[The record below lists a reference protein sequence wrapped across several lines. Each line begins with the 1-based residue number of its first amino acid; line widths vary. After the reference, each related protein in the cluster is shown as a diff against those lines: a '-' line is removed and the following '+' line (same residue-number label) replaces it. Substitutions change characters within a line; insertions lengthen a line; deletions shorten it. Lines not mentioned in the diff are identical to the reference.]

1 MAKPIRNRPV
11 LPVKLKTGSLRLAK
25 ANQVQRKTVVDLTV
39 EELRKRI
46 LHGEYAEGSALRQDA
61 LAGDLGVS
69 RIPVREALRQ
79 LEVEGLVTFSPHAG
93 AVVSTLSLD
102 EISELFELR
111 AMLEADLMRRA
122 VPNLTGDDL
131 DRAASILEAYDH
143 AFETGEVSEWGALN
157 WEFHA
162 TLLSA
167 ANRPRTLN
175 ILSMLHNQGDVYT
188 RMQLALTH
196 GESRASEEHKAIAR
210 AAGVGDSALA
220 AQLLKTHVETAGRSL
235 IDFLRKHRENT
246 STAEE

>member
-1 MAKPIRNRPV
+1 MGKPKRIHAI
-11 LPVKLKTGSLRLAK
+11 LPRKVKSGKTRLVPATNAVK
-25 ANQVQRKTVVDLTV
+25 RKTVVDLAV

-46 LHGEYAEGSALRQDA
+46 LRGEYAEGSPLRQDA
-61 LAGDLGVS
+61 LATDLGVS

-102 EISELFELR
+102 EIVELFELR
-111 AMLEADLMRRA
+111 AMLEADLMLRA
-122 VPNLTGDDL
+122 VPNLTQDDL
-131 DRAASILEAYDH
+131 DRADTILEAYDA
-143 AFETGEVSEWGALN
+143 AFESGDVSEWGALN
-157 WEFHA
+157 WEFHS

-196 GESRASEEHKAIAR
+196 GESRASVEHKAIAR
-210 AAGVGDSALA
+210 AAAQGNAEGA
-220 AQLLKTHVETAGRSL
+220 ASQLKAHVESAGRAL
-235 IDFLRKHRENT
+235 VNFLRKHREG
-246 STAEE
+246 AA